1 MANRT
6 IVHMDKEISKE
17 QIRKE
22 QMRRWLKIGVAA
34 FAVIAAFGIGSHFL
48 FGETVKEEDLTIRQA
63 EIGSVE
69 STVSASGKI
78 VPLYEQAI
86 VSPVATRIMEIYCTE
101 GDSVE
106 AGQSLLRLDLQSAE
120 SDLRRMGDEVSMK
133 QNEIEQTALNNETYI
148 TDLEMKI
155 KSKEMAVNHLKAEV
169 SNERRLDS
177 IGSGTG
183 DRIRQAE
190 LAYSTGLLELE
201 QLRTQLRNER
211 KAHAASYRSKQ
222 LEGSISRRNLEE
234 MERTLDDAK
243 VKAPRKGTVTY
254 LYKDLGTSIS
264 AGEKLAVVS
273 DLTRFKIT
281 GNISEG
287 SAGKISVGAPVKV
300 RIGRHATTGKVSNIS
315 PQSKDGMTEFTVMFD
330 DDSDKILRSGLTTEL
345 NIVYDEREGVVRIP
359 NGQYFQG
366 PGNYLLFVKTADNR
380 LERRNVDLGDSNF
393 DYVEVVSG
401 IKPGEMVVI
410 SDMSSFKKHNS
421 LKMKG
426 IGK

>member
-1 MANRT
+1 
-6 IVHMDKEISKE
+6 MDKEISKE
-17 QIRKE
+17 QLKKE
-22 QMRRWLKIGVAA
+22 KIGRWLKIGAGLGVLI
-34 FAVIAAFGIGSHFL
+34 IALGVGSRFL
-48 FGETVKEEDLTIRQA
+48 FGESVKEADLTIRPA
-63 EIGSVE
+63 EIGSLE

-86 VSPVATRIMEIYCTE
+86 VSPVSTRIMEVYCSE
-101 GDSVE
+101 GDTVE

-120 SDLRRMGDEVSMK
+120 SDLRKMGDEVSMK
-133 QNEIEQTALNNETYI
+133 QNEIEQAALNNETYL

-155 KSKEMAVNHLKAEV
+155 KSKEMAVSHLKAEV
-169 SNERRLDS
+169 ANERRLDS

-211 KAHAASYRSKQ
+211 KAHAAAYRSKQ

-234 MERTLDDAK
+234 MERTLDDAR

-254 LYKDLGTSIS
+254 LNKDLGVSIS

-273 DLTRFKIT
+273 DLSHFKIV
-281 GNISEG
+281 GDISEG
-287 SAGKISVGAPVKV
+287 SAGKVSVGAAVKIRV
-300 RIGRHATTGKVSNIS
+300 GRHSTTGKVSNIS
-315 PQSKDGMTEFTVMFD
+315 PQSKDGMTEFTVLFD
-330 DDSDKILRSGLTTEL
+330 DDGDKMLRSGLRTEL
-345 NIVYDEREGVVRIP
+345 NIIFDEREGVVRIP

-366 PGNYLLFVKTADNR
+366 PGSYILFVKTADDR

-393 DYVEVVSG
+393 DYVEVKSG

-410 SDMSSFKKHNS
+410 SDMSSYKKSSS
-421 LKMKG
+421 LKMK
-426 IGK
+426 KK